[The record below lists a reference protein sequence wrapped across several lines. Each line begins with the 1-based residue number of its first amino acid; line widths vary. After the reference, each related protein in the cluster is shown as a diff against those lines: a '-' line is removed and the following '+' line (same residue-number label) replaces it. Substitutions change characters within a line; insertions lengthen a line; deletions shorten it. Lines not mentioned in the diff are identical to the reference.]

1 MYARTWGET
10 TCGINGEMIVVEV
23 DVANGKFNFE
33 IVGLA
38 DTAVKESR
46 ERVRSAIKNSSCKFP
61 DQHITVNLAPAD
73 LKEDGSGLI
82 SSNRAFTISLST
94 SLKSFF
100 FTNPVS

>member
-46 ERVRSAIKNSSCKFP
+46 ERVRSAIKN
-61 DQHITVNLAPAD
+61 
-73 LKEDGSGLI
+73 
-82 SSNRAFTISLST
+82 
-94 SLKSFF
+94 
-100 FTNPVS
+100 

>member
-73 LKEDGSGLI
+73 LKKTD
-82 SSNRAFTISLST
+82 
-94 SLKSFF
+94 
-100 FTNPVS
+100 PVSICPLPLGILAAQAKDW

>member
-73 LKEDGSGLI
+73 LKRRIRSRSAHCHRYPGCPGKI
-82 SSNRAFTISLST
+82 GTA
-94 SLKSFF
+94 
-100 FTNPVS
+100 